1 MLKTRLVEVLI
12 DVFHEIGQLKGRNMF
27 GSESEMFFTQ
37 ETAITYYAYTLVN
50 KVFWNTLPVLQAEV
64 CGLLEWH
71 FNQESLR

>member
-50 KVFWNTLPVLQAEV
+50 RVF
-64 CGLLEWH
+64 
-71 FNQESLR
+71 